1 MSNDVPI
8 VPFHNIFEK
17 SGRNV
22 KFDSYIDYL
31 YHLQYQY
38 PEGSPNE
45 QKNLPEIKRVL
56 ELASKDIVL
65 FDNFQKIYPNHH
77 MKDSYKKIIDRVTSA
92 TALQDQCIQVNFY
105 QAKIKN

>member
-1 MSNDVPI
+1 MNKKI
-8 VPFHNIFEK
+8 
-17 SGRNV
+17 
-22 KFDSYIDYL
+22 
-31 YHLQYQY
+31 YQRLK
-38 PEGSPNE
+38 E
-45 QKNLPEIKRVL
+45 L

-105 QAKIKN
+105 HKDQELTSDKNIVKQTKNILEKLIKEKSYENLETIKYLKVKEYF